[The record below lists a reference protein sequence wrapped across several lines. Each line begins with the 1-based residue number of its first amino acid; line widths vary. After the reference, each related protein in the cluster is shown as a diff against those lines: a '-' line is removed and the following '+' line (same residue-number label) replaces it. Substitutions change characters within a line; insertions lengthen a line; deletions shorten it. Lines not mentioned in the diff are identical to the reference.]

1 MHIKYP
7 LNSGNLCIMNCFL
20 IPKVSVIERFA
31 VIYGEYFSRGKNFVD
46 ANNLDCTNLLPLKK
60 SPLYGM

>member
-1 MHIKYP
+1 
-7 LNSGNLCIMNCFL
+7 MNCFL